1 MTFCTGCGAQ
11 IPTGSHFCGGC
22 GQPVN
27 APGRAQAAR
36 AVPGAEQIKP
46 RIRTRVPSFVKK
58 QIRPSEQMLGA
69 FSVSLFDHHRKHD
82 LRHDRVLLTTE
93 RIIYYR
99 TAFIH
104 KAMGEI
110 PYRMVTGVSYNRGLM
125 HGKVIVDAANAG
137 LTLRGIGNDDA
148 AFAEK
153 VIAGALAGVRYD
165 AA

>member
-1 MTFCTGCGAQ
+1 MGVARWSTA
-11 IPTGSHFCGGC
+11 PTPWPQWLLPCR
-22 GQPVN
+22 N
-27 APGRAQAAR
+27 
-36 AVPGAEQIKP
+36 
-46 RIRTRVPSFVKK
+46 
-58 QIRPSEQMLGA
+58 L
-69 FSVSLFDHHRKHD
+69 D
-82 LRHDRVLLTTE
+82 LRYVRA
-93 RIIYYR
+93 IYYR
-99 TAFIH
+99 TAFVH